1 MGNERDVNQ
10 DISGNDNIQINS
22 GNDTISAIGEGAIAV
37 GGDFIQQ
44 IDPNIIDN
52 LNLRLEKI
60 SQQTDV
66 VLKLLEPTSKG
77 RLSDS
82 WQDPEQEMDDL
93 EALFAEV
100 DLDRKPNPDWPD
112 TPDYATMVL
121 YEDHSDQRNS
131 KIYLGHTDSGKNPVL
146 IHMGILRSIQNG
158 SRETLVNLGTRA
170 DLISQDQI
178 EHISIDELSKILIH
192 NLVLDSMDLTPSV
205 LIQLSKDSIYNL
217 CKIFRIDVATD
228 FHNNLQLLNE
238 YLNS

>member
-1 MGNERDVNQ
+1 MGNEGDVNQ

-22 GNDTISAIGEGAIAV
+22 GNDTITAIGEGAIAV

-44 IDPNIIDN
+44 IDPDIIDN

-66 VLKLLEPTSKG
+66 VLKLLEPPSRG
-77 RLSDS
+77 RLNDS
-82 WQDPEQEMDDL
+82 WQEPEQEMDDL

-100 DLDRKPNPDWPD
+100 DLNRKPNPDWPD
-112 TPDYATMVL
+112 TPYSATMVS
-121 YEDHSDQRNS
+121 YENHSDEINS

-158 SRETLVNLGTRA
+158 KRETLVNLGTRA
-170 DLISQDQI
+170 DLISQEQVED
-178 EHISIDELSKILIH
+178 ISLNELSKILIH
-192 NLVLDSMDLTPSV
+192 NLVLDNMDLTPSV

-217 CKIFRIDVATD
+217 CKIFRIEVAND

>member
-1 MGNERDVNQ
+1 MSNKGDVNQ

-22 GNDTISAIGEGAIAV
+22 GNDTITAIGEGAMAV

-44 IDPNIIDN
+44 MDPDIIDN

-60 SQQTDV
+60 SHQTDV
-66 VLKLLEPTSKG
+66 VLKLLEPPSRG
-77 RLSDS
+77 RLNDS
-82 WQDPEQEMDDL
+82 WQEPEQEMDDL

-100 DLDRKPNPDWPD
+100 DLNRKPNPDWPD
-112 TPDYATMVL
+112 TPDYATMVM
-121 YEDHSDQRNS
+121 YKDHSDERNS

-146 IHMGILRSIQNG
+146 IQMGILRSIQNG
-158 SRETLVNLGTRA
+158 KRETLVNLSTRA
-170 DLISQDQI
+170 DLISQEQVED
-178 EHISIDELSKILIH
+178 ISLNELSKILIH
-192 NLVLDSMDLTPSV
+192 NLVLDNMDLTPSV

-217 CKIFRIDVATD
+217 CKIFRIEVAND

>member
-1 MGNERDVNQ
+1 MGNEGDVNQ

-22 GNDTISAIGEGAIAV
+22 GNDTITAIGEGAIAV

-44 IDPNIIDN
+44 IDPDIIDN

-66 VLKLLEPTSKG
+66 VLKLLEPPSRG
-77 RLSDS
+77 RLNDS
-82 WQDPEQEMDDL
+82 WQEPEQEMDDL

-100 DLDRKPNPDWPD
+100 DLNRKPNPDWPD
-112 TPDYATMVL
+112 TPDYATMVR
-121 YEDHSDQRNS
+121 YEDHSDERNS

-158 SRETLVNLGTRA
+158 KRETLVNLGTRA
-170 DLISQDQI
+170 DLISQEQVED
-178 EHISIDELSKILIH
+178 ISLNELSKILIH
-192 NLVLDSMDLTPSV
+192 NLVLDNMDLTPSV

-217 CKIFRIDVATD
+217 CKIFRIEVAND